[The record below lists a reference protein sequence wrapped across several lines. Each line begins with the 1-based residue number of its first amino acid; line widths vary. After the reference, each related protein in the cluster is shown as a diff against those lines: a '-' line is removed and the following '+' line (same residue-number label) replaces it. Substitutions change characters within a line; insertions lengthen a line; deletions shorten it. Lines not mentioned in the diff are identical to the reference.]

1 MYDQKKEKN
10 GESELQ
16 QKWLTLANQDND
28 IKTIVVVVVVVVV
41 VAIFQ
46 TNFSHPLSYAK
57 FPRGHSLFN
66 KGGFH

>member
-1 MYDQKKEKN
+1 MYDQKKEKS

-28 IKTIVVVVVVVVV
+28 IKTIVVVVVVVV

>member
-1 MYDQKKEKN
+1 MYDQKKENN

-28 IKTIVVVVVVVVV
+28 IKTIVVVVVVVV

>member
-1 MYDQKKEKN
+1 MYDQKKKN

-28 IKTIVVVVVVVVV
+28 IKTIVVVVVVVV

>member
-16 QKWLTLANQDND
+16 QKRLTLANQDND
-28 IKTIVVVVVVVVV
+28 IKTIVVVVVVV